1 MRTVALRQP
10 HLKGMLGDGHCHLG
24 CLGDEAGPPSVAVG
38 IDTIDENIENIIVV
52 LNGTDPTSWP
62 HVLVAKSTRGTCL
75 PQVGLHP
82 WLVPADRADVDA
94 ALATLRR
101 LLEERPGVGLGE
113 CGLDKSG
120 KWAAT
125 FDAQLH
131 AFKQQVAMAVDLGR
145 PLSVHCVQCTFQV
158 FEIVKED
165 VCGRVPVLLHG
176 WSGSAEMTRA
186 FGRLNVYF
194 SLNLTLL
201 NRHARKK
208 AIEMVREIPSD
219 RIVLESDGP
228 DGRLRSR
235 DDWAAWFRECGA
247 RCPSGGDGGDPLDF
261 RDADIDLAMSR
272 GSPASVKLMAH
283 AVGAAVGRSPR
294 DIMATSVENIR
305 RIFVFTT
312 TVCKR

>member
-1 MRTVALRQP
+1 
-10 HLKGMLGDGHCHLG
+10 MLGDGHCHLSA
-24 CLGDEAGPPSVAVG
+24 LGDEAGPPTVAVG
-38 IDTIDENIENIIVV
+38 TDRVMVV

-62 HVLVAKSTRGTCL
+62 HVLAAKCPSGVCL
-75 PQVGLHP
+75 PQLGLHP
-82 WLVPADRADVDA
+82 WHVPADPSDVDV
-94 ALATLRR
+94 ALETLRR

-131 AFKQQVAMAVDLGR
+131 AFKRQVAMAVALGR
-145 PLSVHCVQCTFQV
+145 PLSVHCVQCASQV
-158 FEIVKED
+158 LEVVKED
-165 VCGRVPVLLHG
+165 VRGRVPVLLHG

-186 FGRLNVYF
+186 FGRLDVYF

-201 NRHARKK
+201 NRKARQK
-208 AIEMVREIPSD
+208 AIDMVREVPAD

-235 DDWAAWFRECGA
+235 SDWAEWFRECGA
-247 RCPSGGDGGDPLDF
+247 ECPSGGDGRDPLGI
-261 RDADIDLAMSR
+261 READIDLAVSR
-272 GSPASVKLMAH
+272 GSPASVRLMAH
-283 AVGAAVGRSPR
+283 AVGAAVGQSPR
-294 DIMATSVENIR
+294 EIMATSLENIQ

-312 TVCKR
+312 TA